1 MSTAT
6 YQFEHKNSPSLNQNR
21 FIYEQRYN
29 NIDISKSGYS
39 TNISS
44 KEKDAII
51 TQLKSKIF
59 ELELHGKDYDV
70 LNERYKQLQMDFS
83 NLTDSKNALEREKDK
98 RNEEYNKIIGELQCD
113 NENLQIG
120 FNDKLTKNKNCFS
133 QNSILQKQ
141 IELKDNEICNLTNKL
156 NELENQFCRNEDDR
170 ANLQKL
176 LNGLNDIKNSQNY
189 KIEQLIEDNKTL
201 KQICEDQENDIR
213 LSNEDKKNLSQELD
227 DKNNDIIN
235 LNSQIR
241 GEINDINNLQN
252 QLNKNNGL
260 SLQYESNIKDYQRQL
275 DFLKRD
281 NDNLKNNIYKE
292 KGINSEETQKNKE
305 LSNILEDRE
314 QTINQLTQDIENIK
328 IMQQNEENKNN
339 LLQDENTKLRNHIMT
354 LTEQNQ
360 NLINEIDCVIEE
372 DEKAKYI
379 LDRKKRISSV
389 LLTNRNTI
397 DQSLNNLDEC
407 INKRNINYENSN
419 TPISRSKF
427 SYEFQ

>member
-1 MSTAT
+1 M
-6 YQFEHKNSPSLNQNR
+6 
-21 FIYEQRYN
+21 
-29 NIDISKSGYS
+29 
-39 TNISS
+39 
-44 KEKDAII
+44 
-51 TQLKSKIF
+51 
-59 ELELHGKDYDV
+59 
-70 LNERYKQLQMDFS
+70 
-83 NLTDSKNALEREKDK
+83 
-98 RNEEYNKIIGELQCD
+98 
-113 NENLQIG
+113 
-120 FNDKLTKNKNCFS
+120 
-133 QNSILQKQ
+133 
-141 IELKDNEICNLTNKL
+141 
-156 NELENQFCRNEDDR
+156 
-170 ANLQKL
+170 
-176 LNGLNDIKNSQNY
+176 
-189 KIEQLIEDNKTL
+189 
-201 KQICEDQENDIR
+201 
-213 LSNEDKKNLSQELD
+213 
-227 DKNNDIIN
+227 
-235 LNSQIR
+235 
-241 GEINDINNLQN
+241 
-252 QLNKNNGL
+252 
-260 SLQYESNIKDYQRQL
+260 